1 MYGKPQ
7 TIDRMLNR
15 DSIPDL
21 MTIIGYAVALLF
33 VAFGLYILF
42 APQMVNVP
50 KEFRTIFGVTV
61 IGYGIFR
68 SVIIYQRSKE
78 RKEADDEN

>member
-1 MYGKPQ
+1 M
-7 TIDRMLNR
+7 
-15 DSIPDL
+15 PDF
-21 MTIIGYAVALLF
+21 MTIIGYVVAGLF

-68 SVIIYQRSKE
+68 MVIIYQKSKQ
-78 RKEADDEN
+78 RKETDDETEF